1 MSKTKDSE
9 SKPSSKVCE
18 FPPDSKSEEL
28 KILVNNP
35 SYVCMECG
43 KTAASH
49 ENLCQPDRMFSS
61 W

>member
-1 MSKTKDSE
+1 MYRKQNSETKHE
-9 SKPSSKVCE
+9 SKICE

-28 KILVNNP
+28 RTLVNDP
-35 SYVCMECG
+35 RYVCMECG

-49 ENLCQPDRMFSS
+49 ENLCRPDRMFSS